1 MRPPRIS
8 EWIVRQSAAA
18 GDRRFVLDD
27 LAAEFDRL
35 AAAEGLRQARA
46 WYRRQ
51 ARRSIVPLLSTRFNR
66 GGQASPDAP
75 GFFHRW
81 TPVPYEAAR
90 WLRRHPLLTVVVTGT
105 LASAFAVCLAA
116 LSVADAALLRPIPY
130 PEPEQL
136 VSAWI
141 TGPARPASVRAVS
154 TADFVD
160 MRQRTHAFTSLVAYT
175 PMTFAMTG
183 RGDAREVQ
191 ALRMSEGF
199 EGVLGEGPAAGR
211 FFVHEEFAP
220 GSGRVVMLSHGF
232 WQREFGGRSSAIGE
246 SLILN
251 DDAYQIVGVLRDHR
265 ATLPDDKHEV
275 MVPLIPR
282 PTAFWENSRES
293 GWLSTLGRLRPGVSL
308 TVAQDEL
315 TAVARALEQELPA
328 TNKGR
333 GEGRV
338 SRVLDDLSG
347 PVAPALY
354 LLSAAVGA
362 LLLIAVGNVFNL
374 LQAAASRRR
383 QEFAVRRSLGAGR
396 RLTGQLF
403 FEHLFMCGL
412 AGLLALWAAPIL
424 AESFLAI
431 SPLAIPGAAGSGV
444 TFLGAAACV
453 VLVLLLAIG
462 LTIPHVMTGEHA
474 DETTAL
480 RVRAATPTRRE
491 AVIRGGLVALQMA
504 LSLVLVAASAAFVR
518 TADRLASVDAGF
530 KSERVLTLTATPSPG
545 RYRSP
550 EAALQ
555 YYGTAVDAIRR
566 VPGVESAA
574 SAVGVPLTSGGWQ
587 FSMRRPGEQANTM
600 ITVNLATDRYF
611 ETMGTRLLSGRLLT
625 PDEQRNGAN
634 VVVINEP
641 FARFLAGDGSA
652 VGVKLPYSGRDWEIV
667 GVVEGARQ
675 RSLRRPSIP
684 ELYLPWSQAGAR
696 PETFVVRTSGDPMDL
711 APAIVSALRGVD
723 SATPVSKVIPLSDK
737 VDETMRA
744 ELFRAS
750 LLAALAA
757 VAVVLA
763 GLGAYGVTAQVVESR
778 IPEYGIRLA
787 LGETQGS
794 IVRRALGSAV
804 APTLAGVV
812 AGGVLMLSAGGRLA
826 TFMFDTNPRDTMT
839 LGTAAVALVVLSMLA
854 GLRTAR
860 FAARADV
867 MMKGS

>member
-1 MRPPRIS
+1 
-8 EWIVRQSAAA
+8 VRLSAAR

-35 AAAEGLRQARA
+35 AATEGAGPARA

-51 ARRSIVPLLSTRFNR
+51 ARRSITPLLSTRPLALR
-66 GGQASPDAP
+66 QAWLGSALTNDA
-75 GFFHRW
+75 RQ
-81 TPVPYEAAR
+81 AAR
-90 WLRRHPLLTVVVTGT
+90 WLRRHPLLAVVVTGT

-116 LSVADAALLRPIPY
+116 LDVADAALLRPIPY
-130 PEPEQL
+130 PHPEQL

-160 MRQRTHAFTSLVAYT
+160 IRERTHAFTSLVAYT
-175 PMTFAMTG
+175 PAAFTLTG

-191 ALRMSEGF
+191 AVRMSEGL

-211 FFVHEEFAP
+211 FFVREEFAQ
-220 GSGRVVMLSHGF
+220 GAGHAVMLSHGF
-232 WQREFGGRSSAIGE
+232 WQREFGGRPSAIGE
-246 SLILN
+246 SLVLN
-251 DDAYQIVGVLRDHR
+251 DEAYEVVGVLRDHR
-265 ATLPDDKHEV
+265 AALPDDEHDV

-282 PTAFWENSRES
+282 PSAFWENSRES
-293 GWLSTLGRLRPGVSL
+293 GWLTTLGRLRPGVSL
-308 TVAQDEL
+308 TMAQDEL
-315 TAVARALEQELPA
+315 TAVARALEKELPG
-328 TNKGR
+328 TNKDR

-338 SRVLDDLSG
+338 SRVLDDLAG

-383 QEFAVRRSLGAGR
+383 QEFAVRRSLGAGG

-424 AESFLAI
+424 SESFLSI
-431 SPLAIPGAAGSGV
+431 SPLAIPGAADSGV
-444 TFLGAAACV
+444 TLLGAAACAL
-453 VLVLLLAIG
+453 LVLLLSAG
-462 LTIPHVMTGEHA
+462 LTIPHVMRSGRA
-474 DETTAL
+474 DESTSL

-491 AVIRGGLVALQMA
+491 AVVRGALVALQMA

-530 KSERVLTLTATPSPG
+530 RPERVLTLTATPSPG
-545 RYRSP
+545 RYKSP

-555 YYGTAVDAIRR
+555 YYGSVVDAIRL

-574 SAVGVPLTSGGWQ
+574 AAVGVPLTSGGWQ
-587 FSMRRPGEQANTM
+587 FSMRRPNEQANTL

-611 ETMGTRLLSGRLLT
+611 ETLGTRLLSGRLLT
-625 PDEQRNGAN
+625 ADEQRNGTQL
-634 VVVINEP
+634 VVINEP
-641 FARFLAGDGSA
+641 FARFLAGEGSA
-652 VGVKLPYSGRDWEIV
+652 VGLKLPYSGRTWEIV
-667 GVVEGARQ
+667 GVVEGAHQ

-696 PETFVVRTSGDPMDL
+696 PETLVVRTAGDPMDL
-711 APAIVSALRGVD
+711 APAIVAAVRSVD
-723 SATPVSKVIPLSDK
+723 AATPVSKVIPLSDK
-737 VDETMRA
+737 VGETMRA

-750 LLAALAA
+750 LLAALAI
-757 VAVVLA
+757 VAVTLA
-763 GLGAYGVTAQVVESR
+763 GLGAYGVTAHVVESR

-787 LGETQGS
+787 LGETQSS
-794 IVRRALGSAV
+794 IVRRALGAAV
-804 APTLAGVV
+804 VPTLAGV
-812 AGGVLMLSAGGRLA
+812 AIGATLMAAAGGRLT
-826 TFMFDTNPRDTMT
+826 TFMFDTNPRDALT
-839 LGTAAVALVVLSMLA
+839 LWTAAVTLVVLSILA

-860 FAARADV
+860 FAARTDI
-867 MMKGS
+867 MTTSP